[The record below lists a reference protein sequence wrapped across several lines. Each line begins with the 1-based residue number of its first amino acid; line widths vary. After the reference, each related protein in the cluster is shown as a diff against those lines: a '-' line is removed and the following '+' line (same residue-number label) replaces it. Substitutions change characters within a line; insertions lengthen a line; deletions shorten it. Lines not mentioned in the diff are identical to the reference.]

1 MFLSS
6 YLTMDDDGLGVLLS
20 DEGKRRLL
28 SASGPGAGSWLTAL
42 PTRGDLRMS
51 GADFAHAVRL
61 RLGIVPACMED
72 LRDQSMVCECG
83 QWHDPAHPAQMMC
96 CPKAGGGCVWFRH
109 NVVRDTVAEE
119 AKAAGYSVL
128 VEEVTV
134 NGQSGQHLRTDVSI
148 LDYGRKK
155 AQLDFAI
162 TDPTRRS
169 VKRVVQGA
177 AATETANRKI
187 RESKE
192 KFPDLDPYDDV
203 FVPAIMETYGLMH
216 TDLRKVLRTLAE
228 KRLSKSGMDTSF
240 SSEEQSILLGS
251 VMNSLYQKV
260 YDYDYSRWRPC
271 GGSSSAC
278 GGRRTRSRPTT
289 PGGLAGRWCPTR
301 ARRRWSGRR
310 CGKRARGSRKRWGEQ
325 SANVNVVKNVF

>member
-1 MFLSS
+1 
-6 YLTMDDDGLGVLLS
+6 
-20 DEGKRRLL
+20 
-28 SASGPGAGSWLTAL
+28 
-42 PTRGDLRMS
+42 
-51 GADFAHAVRL
+51 
-61 RLGIVPACMED
+61 
-72 LRDQSMVCECG
+72 
-83 QWHDPAHPAQMMC
+83 MMC

-240 SSEEQSILLGS
+240 STEEQSILLGS
-251 VMNSLYQKV
+251 MTMIQLKDVFIKLHLHWLTVHPIISA
-260 YDYDYSRWRPC
+260 SPERACRSAAPTI
-271 GGSSSAC
+271 SSA
-278 GGRRTRSRPTT
+278 RALDTNDPPSP
-289 PGGLAGRWCPTR
+289 LAL
-301 ARRRWSGRR
+301 
-310 CGKRARGSRKRWGEQ
+310 
-325 SANVNVVKNVF
+325 